1 MERINIDMR
10 ATSLSISKEC
20 RSETNLGIIILIF
33 KLPTEAS
40 GTMWHQHATFT
51 FSKTVVHTHSQD

>member
-20 RSETNLGIIILIF
+20 RSETNLGIITLIF
-33 KLPTEAS
+33 ELPTETS
-40 GTMWHQHATFT
+40 GTTWHQHAAFT
-51 FSKTVVHTHSQD
+51 LSKVVVPTHSQD